1 MDFKTKRKI
10 ITMKR
15 KFNHEDL
22 AMVGGAL
29 TLLGSIAFMLVTEG
43 INS

>member
-10 ITMKR
+10 VKMR

-22 AMVGGAL
+22 AMIGGAAA
-29 TLLGSIAFMLVTEG
+29 LLGSIVFMILTQG
-43 INS
+43 LAS

>member
-10 ITMKR
+10 VIMR

-22 AMVGGAL
+22 AMIGGAL
-29 TLLGSIAFMLVTEG
+29 TLLGSIAFMLVTQG
-43 INS
+43 ISS

>member
-10 ITMKR
+10 VIMR
-15 KFNHEDL
+15 KFNHTDL
-22 AMVGGAL
+22 AMIGGAI
-29 TLLGSIAFMLVTEG
+29 TLLGSIAFMLVTQG

>member
-10 ITMKR
+10 VIMR
-15 KFNHEDL
+15 KFSHTDL
-22 AMVGGAL
+22 AMIGGAL
-29 TLLGSIAFMLVTEG
+29 TLLGSIAFMLVTQG